1 MYNCTWSY
9 PDLDVFSVSGSASL
23 SFSAESFT
31 YSWPVESQAASKKE
45 TEHGQGFHFCRIDEY
60 RALHSWPKNGAYR
73 ERLLIINTVY
83 ISWGYKIRKNCAFMT
98 PSVLSINLMIFLRS
112 CSSYRRYISNKAC
125 FHIMRATYTDTL
137 NIVYVTLKIGFKW
150 QESFYVFFYIL
161 RIFTQ
166 ACILRNAK
174 ELQACFRETLIH
186 FTRFNPTYIVTIG
199 SDSETVTEGLKH
211 KFPQHSCSVAFYS
224 NSL

>member
-1 MYNCTWSY
+1 MVKKYVKILLYFVIIPNKLSLQSVYTTICTIVHGRIRIM
-9 PDLDVFSVSGSASL
+9 DVFSVSGSASL

-98 PSVLSINLMIFLRS
+98 PSI
-112 CSSYRRYISNKAC
+112 SS
-125 FHIMRATYTDTL
+125 
-137 NIVYVTLKIGFKW
+137 
-150 QESFYVFFYIL
+150 
-161 RIFTQ
+161 
-166 ACILRNAK
+166 
-174 ELQACFRETLIH
+174 
-186 FTRFNPTYIVTIG
+186 
-199 SDSETVTEGLKH
+199 
-211 KFPQHSCSVAFYS
+211 
-224 NSL
+224 